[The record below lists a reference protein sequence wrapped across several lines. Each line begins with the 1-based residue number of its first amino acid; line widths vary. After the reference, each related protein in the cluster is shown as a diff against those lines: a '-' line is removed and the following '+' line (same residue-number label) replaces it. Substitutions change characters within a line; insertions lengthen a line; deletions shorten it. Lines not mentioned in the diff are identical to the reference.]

1 MRFPTSTRLSPR
13 QKLLLAYLGKEYGK
27 NRIDGEN
34 VIYRDLG
41 DYDIE
46 ISGCH
51 TKNQPVSIYVWNK
64 SAGWP
69 FIVERYPHLPQ
80 DYEQIKQL
88 LDDIV
93 TRYSKKE
100 ERNDE

>member
-13 QKLLLAYLGKEYGK
+13 QKRLLAYLGKEYGK

-51 TKNQPVSIYVWNK
+51 TKNQPVSIYVWEK
-64 SAGWP
+64 KEWVH
-69 FIVERYPHLPQ
+69 IVETHTRLPQ

-93 TRYSKKE
+93 TRYSNKE

>member
-13 QKLLLAYLGKEYGK
+13 QKLLLTYLGKAYGK

>member
-13 QKLLLAYLGKEYGK
+13 QKMLLAYLGKAYGK

-51 TKNQPVSIYVWNK
+51 TKNQPVSIYVWSK
-64 SAGWP
+64 SGGWP
-69 FIVERYPHLPQ
+69 LIVERYPHLPQ
-80 DYEQIKQL
+80 DYEQIKWL

-100 ERNDE
+100 DEYDV

>member
-13 QKLLLAYLGKEYGK
+13 QKLLLAYLGKAYGK

-51 TKNQPVSIYVWNK
+51 MKNQPVSIYVWEK
-64 SAGWP
+64 KEWVH
-69 FIVERYPHLPQ
+69 IVETHTRLPQ
-80 DYEQIKQL
+80 DYEQIKRL

-100 ERNDE
+100 DEYDA

>member
-13 QKLLLAYLGKEYGK
+13 QKMLLAYLGKAYGK

-51 TKNQPVSIYVWNK
+51 TKNQLVSIYVWNK
-64 SAGWP
+64 SGGWP
-69 FIVERYPHLPQ
+69 FIIERYPHLPQ
-80 DYEQIKQL
+80 DYEQIKRL
-88 LDDIV
+88 LDEIV

-100 ERNDE
+100 DEYDV

>member
-13 QKLLLAYLGKEYGK
+13 QKMLLAYLGKAYGK

-46 ISGCH
+46 ISGCL
-51 TKNQPVSIYVWNK
+51 TKNQPVSIYVWEK
-64 SAGWP
+64 KEWVH
-69 FIVERYPHLPQ
+69 IVETHTRLPQ
-80 DYEQIKQL
+80 DYEQIKRL
-88 LDDIV
+88 LDEIV

-100 ERNDE
+100 DEYDA

>member
-13 QKLLLAYLGKEYGK
+13 QKMLLAYLGKAYGK

-51 TKNQPVSIYVWNK
+51 TKNQPVSIYVWEKK
-64 SAGWP
+64 SG
-69 FIVERYPHLPQ
+69 FISWRPIPVFRR
-80 DYEQIKQL
+80 
-88 LDDIV
+88 
-93 TRYSKKE
+93 TMSRS
-100 ERNDE
+100 NDCSMRL

>member
-13 QKLLLAYLGKEYGK
+13 QKMLLAYLGKAYGK

-51 TKNQPVSIYVWNK
+51 TKNQPVSIYVWSK
-64 SAGWP
+64 SGVWP

-80 DYEQIKQL
+80 DYEQIKRL

-100 ERNDE
+100 DEYDA